1 METSKSIPTGKG
13 TILADVL
20 PSSCA
25 IRVAS
30 KTRNQQ
36 NQQRLEICS
45 HWGSSPWWTQKQ
57 FLGAPN
63 CSTTPPSETIIQ
75 YQLNHI
81 KSSLFLI
88 YIGNHWWNGVTFQSS
103 SVFFFGFRKP
113 WLMIFLGDDHHPC
126 FMGILLPTRMI
137 YGMAG
142 GCSHCPYE
150 STMCSRIMSKIQTVH
165 WIYLWMISNGG
176 YKRHMSH
183 ESYTSVDALICQ
195 GLD

>member
-103 SVFFFGFRKP
+103 SVFFSVFESPGWWSF
-113 WLMIFLGDDHHPC
+113 WGMIIIHVSWESCYRPGW
-126 FMGILLPTRMI
+126 FMGWRAGAATAHMNPPCVRELCLKFKRFTGFICGWFQMVDIKGTWAMKVIPLLM
-137 YGMAG
+137 
-142 GCSHCPYE
+142 H
-150 STMCSRIMSKIQTVH
+150 
-165 WIYLWMISNGG
+165 
-176 YKRHMSH
+176 
-183 ESYTSVDALICQ
+183 
-195 GLD
+195 